1 MLNIAIVEDEPAHAE
16 VLRGFLQRY
25 AAERGEEVAAEVFP
39 SGLDFV
45 SDYQP
50 RYDAVFMDIEMPH
63 MNGMDC
69 AFKLRERDA
78 EVPLVFVT
86 GMAQYA
92 VKGYEAG
99 AIGYML
105 KPVEYFPFAV
115 LMDKIKEK
123 AELSGKKRLSIGSGD
138 RVRRISLQD
147 LWYVEVLDHYLIY
160 HLAGGETWQCLGKMK
175 ELEDALA
182 GEGFFRCSN
191 CYLVNLRHVKGIDG
205 SEAAVGGDTI
215 QISRRRKK
223 EFLLALNA
231 YLQRG
236 GV

>member
-86 GMAQYA
+86 GMAQTPSRA
-92 VKGYEAG
+92 TRRAPS
-99 AIGYML
+99 ATCSS
-105 KPVEYFPFAV
+105 PWSTFP
-115 LMDKIKEK
+115 
-123 AELSGKKRLSIGSGD
+123 SP
-138 RVRRISLQD
+138 
-147 LWYVEVLDHYLIY
+147 
-160 HLAGGETWQCLGKMK
+160 
-175 ELEDALA
+175 
-182 GEGFFRCSN
+182 CSWT
-191 CYLVNLRHVKGIDG
+191 R
-205 SEAAVGGDTI
+205 
-215 QISRRRKK
+215 
-223 EFLLALNA
+223 
-231 YLQRG
+231 
-236 GV
+236 

>member
-99 AIGYML
+99 AIGY
-105 KPVEYFPFAV
+105 
-115 LMDKIKEK
+115 KIGR
-123 AELSGKKRLSIGSGD
+123 A
-138 RVRRISLQD
+138 
-147 LWYVEVLDHYLIY
+147 
-160 HLAGGETWQCLGKMK
+160 
-175 ELEDALA
+175 
-182 GEGFFRCSN
+182 
-191 CYLVNLRHVKGIDG
+191 HV
-205 SEAAVGGDTI
+205 
-215 QISRRRKK
+215 
-223 EFLLALNA
+223 
-231 YLQRG
+231 
-236 GV
+236 

>member
-1 MLNIAIVEDEPAHAE
+1 
-16 VLRGFLQRY
+16 
-25 AAERGEEVAAEVFP
+25 
-39 SGLDFV
+39 
-45 SDYQP
+45 
-50 RYDAVFMDIEMPH
+50 
-63 MNGMDC
+63 
-69 AFKLRERDA
+69 
-78 EVPLVFVT
+78 
-86 GMAQYA
+86 
-92 VKGYEAG
+92 
-99 AIGYML
+99 ML

-115 LMDKIKEK
+115 LMDKVKQK

-138 RVRRISLQD
+138 RVRRIALQD

-205 SEAAVGGDTI
+205 SEAAVGGDAI

-236 GV
+236 GA